1 MVSFRGAALGM
12 ALVITTQLV
21 ASSASARDW
30 PETAGWIIGENA
42 DSCSIFSEFEGKGD
56 TQLLVMLHIDG
67 SAFSSLTN
75 TGWSAEKG
83 KEYDIQWV
91 LNGREYSGGSVGIGD
106 GYYRNGFAAKFG
118 PEFLTDFAKS
128 PNLLVYRGDV
138 VVDQLK
144 LNGSAAA
151 LAVAQRCLQGVRRD
165 HEAADR
171 ERRRFS
177 HIADDPFARPPEK
190 PTSDAPGGEA
200 RPIGNAAR
208 WATNDDYP
216 AAALREGREGSTTFR
231 VFVDPSGKVSK
242 CEIVKSSGHADLD
255 VSTCT
260 LVQRRARFEM
270 APNAPTRTFEQT
282 INWSIP

>member
-1 MVSFRGAALGM
+1 MINLTGTPLGLAL
-12 ALVITTQLV
+12 LITSQILSV
-21 ASSASARDW
+21 PVSARDW
-30 PETAGWIIGENA
+30 PDTAGWVIGENA
-42 DSCSIFSEFEGKGD
+42 DGCSIFSEYEGKGD
-56 TQLLVMLHIDG
+56 TQFLVMLHIDG

-91 LNGREYSGGSVGIGD
+91 LNGKVYSGGSVGIGD

-118 PEFLTDFAKS
+118 SEFLIDLAKGA
-128 PNLLVYRGDV
+128 NLLVYRGDV

-151 LAVAQRCLQGVRRD
+151 LAVAQRCLQAVRRD
-165 HEAADR
+165 QDAADR

-177 HIADDPFARPPEK
+177 HIADDPFARPPET
-190 PTSDAPGGEA
+190 PTPDAPGGEA

-216 AAALREGREGSTTFR
+216 AAAMREGREGSTTFR
-231 VFVDPSGKVSK
+231 AVVDPQGKVSK

-255 VSTCT
+255 ASTCA
-260 LVQRRARFEM
+260 LVQRRARFEV
-270 APNAPTRTFEQT
+270 APVAATRTYEQT